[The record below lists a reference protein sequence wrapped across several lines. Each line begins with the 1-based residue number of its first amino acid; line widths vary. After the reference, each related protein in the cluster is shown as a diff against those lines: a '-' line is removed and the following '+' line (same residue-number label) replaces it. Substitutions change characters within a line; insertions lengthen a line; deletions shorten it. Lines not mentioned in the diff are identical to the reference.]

1 MSLEVLSAPEQ
12 VIRVARRDLGVGS
25 CPSSA
30 TRFEILRAT
39 VWSMAAPKS
48 KAHVNRVLGAAL
60 APWSLLSERAGAST
74 EELRV
79 ELREALSTLEDA
91 GDLIELNG
99 GFWAPAT
106 ARLVE
111 LSDGANCLLVGGV
124 PSALLRMDDD
134 AIQFHGP
141 HRHLTGPPSEL
152 ASTIPT
158 ESLAAW
164 ARLPSGSLQNW
175 ARQTI
180 ESIVRQP
187 YLPTTEDAFEFYLPA
202 NSRRG
207 APQFHRWFESS
218 AHLTGTLLARRRRLY
233 GVREYRLVDVRV
245 GRIVGAA
252 ELHHVDVRRLMYA
265 LDLAAG
271 NPVHARPIRTGTQTE
286 WLFTSELPRAEQRTF
301 AALGFLQVSEDRR
314 FERRWTFVR
323 NENLALEMLHSLGI
337 ALDRPPGQERR

>member
-1 MSLEVLSAPEQ
+1 MGLEVLNAPEQ
-12 VIRVARRDLGVGS
+12 VIRVARRELGVGP

-39 VWSMAAPKS
+39 VWSMATPKG

-60 APWSLLSERAGAST
+60 APWSLLSERAGART
-74 EELRV
+74 EDLRV
-79 ELREALSTLEDA
+79 ELREALATLEDS
-91 GDLIELNG
+91 GDLIELHG

-106 ARLVE
+106 ARLVK
-111 LSDGANCLLVGGV
+111 LNDGASCLLVGGV
-124 PSALLRMDDD
+124 PSSLLQIGDD

-141 HRHLTGPPSEL
+141 HRHLTSPPLEL

-158 ESLAAW
+158 ESLATW

-175 ARQTI
+175 ARQVI
-180 ESIVRQP
+180 ESTVRQP

-207 APQFHRWFESS
+207 APQFHRWFENS
-218 AHLTGTLLARRRRLY
+218 AQVTGTLLARRRRLY
-233 GVREYRLVDVRV
+233 GAQEYRLVDVLV
-245 GRIVGAA
+245 GQIVGAA

-271 NPVHARPIRTGTQTE
+271 NPVHARPIRMGTQTE

-323 NENLALEMLHSLGI
+323 NENLALEMLSSLGI
-337 ALDRPPGQERR
+337 ALDRPPGQE